1 MVFELISLYP
11 FDLQFSRDEPWR
23 GPFYVMKFFF
33 FPPMYE
39 VYEIYLLRFASGT
52 LALILIVFL

>member
-1 MVFELISLYP
+1 MERTILC
-11 FDLQFSRDEPWR
+11 DE
-23 GPFYVMKFFF
+23 VFFF
-33 FPPMYE
+33 SPMYE

>member
-33 FPPMYE
+33 FSMYE
-39 VYEIYLLRFASGT
+39 VCEIYLLRFASGT